1 MPEGGLE
8 PPRDKVPADFESAAY
23 ANFATPAE
31 TNYEANTLQI
41 KASTAD
47 SLAGL

>member
-23 ANFATPAE
+23 ANFATPAALFIKHLE
-31 TNYEANTLQI
+31 TFQI
-41 KASTAD
+41 SK
-47 SLAGL
+47 L